1 MIFKIQFNPFL
12 LNFLRSSPSGSPRSN
27 PMENLAQARAKLKD
41 LEAYRRPEINS
52 KIREINSFFVGT
64 KDLRYSD
71 ATDKPYVSL
80 LGKLQQHF

>member
-1 MIFKIQFNPFL
+1 
-12 LNFLRSSPSGSPRSN
+12 
-27 PMENLAQARAKLKD
+27 MESLAQARAKLKD

-80 LGKLQQHF
+80 LGKLYSSILSLYC

>member
-1 MIFKIQFNPFL
+1 
-12 LNFLRSSPSGSPRSN
+12 
-27 PMENLAQARAKLKD
+27 MESLAQARAKLKD

-80 LGKLQQHF
+80 LGKSQQHF

>member
-1 MIFKIQFNPFL
+1 
-12 LNFLRSSPSGSPRSN
+12 
-27 PMENLAQARAKLKD
+27 MENLAQARAKLKD

-80 LGKLQQHF
+80 LGKPQQHF